1 MNTSTDNSLPL
12 GTTAHYATMHT
23 WLQRGLFACLVVLVI
38 EASLSL
44 PLIAV
49 WMGWP
54 TLSLTEICHEMTKV
68 RYSSDAAECK
78 VPHPLFDPSEG
89 VAFKDSAEDL
99 WGIQPRPLYKRIG
112 YRDLVRF
119 RDKRLAREE
128 AARSRNALAA
138 APAPITDA
146 STPAPASASAED

>member
-1 MNTSTDNSLPL
+1 MNTSTEKKLPL
-12 GTTAHYATMHT
+12 GTTPHYARMHK
-23 WLQRGLFACLVVLVI
+23 WLQRGLFVCLVVLVI

-54 TLSLTEICHEMTKV
+54 TLSLTEVCHEMTKV
-68 RYSSDAAECK
+68 RYSSDNAECK

-89 VAFKDSAEDL
+89 VAFKETAQDL

-119 RDKRLAREE
+119 RDERLSREE
-128 AARSRNALAA
+128 AARASNAVAA
-138 APAPITDA
+138 AA
-146 STPAPASASAED
+146 SPVAADHHCSRALQRIDV

>member
-1 MNTSTDNSLPL
+1 MNTPTDNDLPL
-12 GTTAHYATMHT
+12 GTIPHYANMHK
-23 WLQRGLFACLVVLVI
+23 WLQRGLFVCLVVLVI

-54 TLSLTEICHEMTKV
+54 TLSMTEICHEMTKV
-68 RYSSDAAECK
+68 RYSNDNAECK

-89 VAFKDSAEDL
+89 FALKDSAQDL

-112 YRDLVRF
+112 YRDLVKF
-119 RDKRLAREE
+119 RDERLARE
-128 AARSRNALAA
+128 ASARAKNAETAM
-138 APAPITDA
+138 APA
-146 STPAPASASAED
+146 AEQPTSPNTAGD